1 MTTRSAF
8 SAPFEVVE
16 GTGANLT
23 GNVAPLLICDHASNA
38 LPPGYGDLG
47 LAESEF
53 TRHIAYD
60 IGAAAVTRGLASALG
75 STAVLSGFSRLLI
88 DPNRGLDDP
97 TLIMRLSDGAVV
109 PDNAYVGADEVAR
122 RVRAYYDPYHGA
134 IAAEVDRAL
143 EAGNVPL
150 IVSMHSFTPV
160 WKSVARPWHVAVLW
174 DSDPRLPLPLI
185 AALEAEGDLVVGN
198 NQPYDGA
205 LKNDT
210 LYRHATLRGLPH
222 ALIEIRQDLISSAEG
237 VADWVARLTRLL
249 PPLMAAPELAV
260 VARYGSRADR
270 RLRAGEPT

>member
-16 GTGANLT
+16 GAGEA
-23 GNVAPLLICDHASNA
+23 APLLICDHASNA
-38 LPPGYGDLG
+38 LPPHYGDLG

-60 IGAAAVTRGLASALG
+60 IGAAAVTRGLAEALG

-109 PDNAYVGADEVAR
+109 PANAYVGADEVAR
-122 RVRAYYDPYHGA
+122 RVEAYYDPYHGA

-143 EAGNVPL
+143 ETGTVPL

-160 WKSVARPWHVAVLW
+160 WKGVARPWHVAVLW

-198 NQPYDGA
+198 NRPYDGA

-210 LYRHATLRGLPH
+210 LYRHATLQGLPH

-237 VADWVARLTRLL
+237 VADWVARLARLI
-249 PPLMAAPELAV
+249 PPLMAASELAV
-260 VARYGSRADR
+260 VAHYGSRADR